1 MYEQILD
8 NKVIKGLN
16 PELVKQ
22 FLKGLGGKPQLKS
35 GASAAEEVNS
45 TKKRDTKALEK
56 EKENSKEK
64 RSS

>member
-22 FLKGLGGKPQLKS
+22 FLKGVGGKQQLKS
-35 GASAAEEVNS
+35 GASFTEENNS

-56 EKENSKEK
+56 ENSKEK
-64 RSS
+64 GSS